1 MKNDS
6 LPQIVIIGSGFGGM
20 TAAQTLANAQVHITL
35 VDRNNYHLFT
45 PLLYQVATAGVS
57 SDEIAYP
64 VHTVFRRQKNLD
76 FRLADVS
83 EIDAA
88 NRRLVTSMGELRYDV
103 LILAPGG
110 VTNFFGEDAIEQSA
124 FKLKNLDDAEA
135 IRNHIL
141 KQVELAVQEPDPE
154 IRRARLTFVI
164 TGGGPTGVET
174 AGALSELV
182 RMVLHKDYNR
192 LDPSEIKILLLE
204 ASDRLIPAFSDRLS
218 AQAAAAL
225 AKKGVEVRFHCPV
238 TGFDGNQVLLKSG
251 ETIPSRTLIWAAG
264 VMANLLVQQIG
275 APLGP
280 QGKIKVLP
288 TLQVPDHPEIF
299 AIGDIAYLQD
309 KHGQALP
316 MLAPVA
322 IQQGRAAGQNA
333 LRFLENAPLEPFV
346 YKDPGTLATIGRNQA
361 VAHIWGLQLSGFVAW
376 LLWVVVHIFRLI
388 GFRNRILVMI
398 EWIWDY
404 LFYSGAVLI
413 ITNGTEIEKAEPIKV
428 ASE

>member
-6 LPQIVIIGSGFGGM
+6 LPQIAIIGSGFGGM
-20 TAAQTLANAQVHITL
+20 TAAQSLAKAPVHITL
-35 VDRNNYHLFT
+35 VDHHNYHLFQ
-45 PLLYQVATAGVS
+45 PLLYQVATAGVAP
-57 SDEIAYP
+57 DEIAYP
-64 VHTVFRRQKNLD
+64 VHAIFRRQKNLD
-76 FRLADVS
+76 FHLAEVL

-88 NRRLVTSMGELRYDV
+88 NRRIVTSAGELRYDV
-103 LILAPGG
+103 LILALGG
-110 VTNFFGEDAIEQSA
+110 VTNFFGQDAIEQSA
-124 FKLKNLDDAEA
+124 FKLKDLDDAEA

-154 IRRARLTFVI
+154 IRRARLTFI
-164 TGGGPTGVET
+164 IAGGGPTGVET

-204 ASDRLIPAFSDRLS
+204 AGDRLIPAFSDRLS

-238 TGFDGNQVLLKSG
+238 AGIDGNQVMLKSG
-251 ETIPSRTLIWAAG
+251 ESIPTRTLIWAAG
-264 VMANLLVQQIG
+264 VMANTLVQQIG

-299 AIGDIAYLQD
+299 AIGDSAYLLD
-309 KHGQALP
+309 EHGQALP

-322 IQQGRAAGQNA
+322 IQEGQAAGRNA
-333 LRFLENAPLEPFV
+333 LHFIENTPLKPFA
-346 YKDPGTLATIGRNQA
+346 YRDPGTLATIGRNQA
-361 VAHIWGLQLSGFVAW
+361 VANIWGLQLSGLVAW

-398 EWIWDY
+398 EWIQDY
-404 LFYSGAVLI
+404 LFYDGAVLI
-413 ITNGTEIEKAEPIKV
+413 ITGHGSIEKGEPVKV
-428 ASE
+428 ARK